1 MVFILRK
8 RSSHRPALRSGQLS
22 EPLLGPARAA
32 CDHGDAATGGGK
44 VGNGGAG
51 YGGKVGGGSGG
62 SGGGGGSRGC
72 AQGELIGASLRRQLL
87 SAPFAEVSA
96 SFATSALFYQTFLG
110 SLGEQAQATIRQ
122 RQPLLG
128 DEEASALAA
137 SYVSTFLSLAP
148 LGALLNAPLGYCI
161 DRLGFE
167 PMLAVTLLAGA
178 GHALALYYGAFAA
191 GAAAFLL
198 LTAASFS
205 YMYAFLAFTF
215 GFEYY
220 GLLAGIAQSVASA
233 ATFALQPRLHAAAA
247 GPGGWRRV
255 QLAQA
260 AAFACLAVGI
270 VGGRLLCRR
279 AGGAR
284 RRAGHSFAG
293 SPQATSRRSEARPA
307 ERSYSAGDLH
317 ATPSSLPFRRRP
329 DLFPHADDILVMDG
343 ALAHYSHAA
352 YRLEASI
359 ESPGRDGR
367 QGQQLTPSKFASQLA
382 VAAVAPPSP

>member
-32 CDHGDAATGGGK
+32 CDLRAELDTDGDAATGGGK

-51 YGGKVGGGSGG
+51 YGGKVGGG

-122 RQPLLG
+122 RQPLLS

-233 ATFALQPRLHAAAA
+233 ATFAFQPRLHAAAA

-279 AGGAR
+279 AGA
-284 RRAGHSFAG
+284 AG

>member
-122 RQPLLG
+122 RQPLLS

-167 PMLAVTLLAGA
+167 PMLAATLLAGA

-205 YMYAFLAFTF
+205 YMYMNAFTF

-220 GLLAGIAQSVASA
+220 GFSRASPSRSRAPPPLRFSRGSTPLPPARAVGAASSSRKPRRLRASPSASSA
-233 ATFALQPRLHAAAA
+233 AGSSAA
-247 GPGGWRRV
+247 GR
-255 QLAQA
+255 A
-260 AAFACLAVGI
+260 ARD
-270 VGGRLLCRR
+270 GGRDTLLPAARRPPAGAARRGRRNDRTRPAICMPRR
-279 AGGAR
+279 AACRSDGGR
-284 RRAGHSFAG
+284 
-293 SPQATSRRSEARPA
+293 T
-307 ERSYSAGDLH
+307 
-317 ATPSSLPFRRRP
+317 SSL
-329 DLFPHADDILVMDG
+329 
-343 ALAHYSHAA
+343 
-352 YRLEASI
+352 
-359 ESPGRDGR
+359 
-367 QGQQLTPSKFASQLA
+367 TPTTSW
-382 VAAVAPPSP
+382 